1 MPRLAFISYSSC
13 YKFLMDVDNTVLSVF
28 GLFLPGFAKI
38 AMVSK
43 LPPFL
48 NSFHS
53 AQKHS
58 LRFQKSLSVHNLPFR
73 VFILPLSYLDDR
85 VYDWVVINIII
96 KEDLMSQT
104 LF

>member
-73 VFILPLSYLDDR
+73 VFILPLSYLDDLNQ
-85 VYDWVVINIII
+85 D
-96 KEDLMSQT
+96 T
-104 LF
+104 LFQSQFPYLRNSHSMR